1 MGAAPTHAPRAVAY
15 ASRRLAASLHIAS
28 CHDGGFDT
36 DRRRGSGTTTCTRA
50 RPGDASASGAAIPLP
65 AKKVRRSAA
74 HLGLGCR
81 RGRAGGGPRLA
92 RSPARLPFCAG
103 AEDSVGQGLARAIP
117 RSRREYPHPRWRTT
131 RLHRRRPVGTRL
143 SWRGRGED
151 GSGGGL
157 LTPSRQ
163 RGTGEEGSGG
173 ALLTPSGRPIQLEGR
188 PRSMNQTVPEP
199 YLTPQRGSGG
209 GSTVEEKGAAAATAL
224 ASGGGGRLGAGL
236 SNPRKFRAKKWNS
249 PLSLTIC

>member
-92 RSPARLPFCAG
+92 RSPARGHKLPLPQVKHQRRSKLPFCAG

-131 RLHRRRPVGTRL
+131 RLHRRRPL
-143 SWRGRGED
+143 
-151 GSGGGL
+151 
-157 LTPSRQ
+157 
-163 RGTGEEGSGG
+163 
-173 ALLTPSGRPIQLEGR
+173 
-188 PRSMNQTVPEP
+188 
-199 YLTPQRGSGG
+199 
-209 GSTVEEKGAAAATAL
+209 AA
-224 ASGGGGRLGAGL
+224 
-236 SNPRKFRAKKWNS
+236 
-249 PLSLTIC
+249 